1 MVDFLAGVVACL
13 AWKKRARDGHG
24 VAIGRFHRLSSHLAE
39 LRQRHLVRRTG
50 GNAAAQRQIMGEYAG
65 KKAEGGIR
73 GIGCVRLQVY
83 VLYPYFSMD
92 QKAIIGVSRCP

>member
-1 MVDFLAGVVACL
+1 MLGLEESTAL
-13 AWKKRARDGHG
+13 LSDGS
-24 VAIGRFHRLSSHLAE
+24 IGYLHISRGSD
-39 LRQRHLVRRTG
+39 G
-50 GNAAAQRQIMGEYAG
+50 GTLLDTEPTNDAAQRQRMGEHAG
-65 KKAEGGIR
+65 EKAEGGIR